1 MYLMLSPFSLDAK
14 EGEVRSEPMHP
25 VSANNEKEQ
34 ETTGVSSEAELP
46 EGNVSVRVQ
55 S

>member
-1 MYLMLSPFSLDAK
+1 MLSPFSLDVK
-14 EGEVRSEPMHP
+14 EGAVRSEPVHP

-34 ETTGVSSEAELP
+34 ETTGVSSEAELY
-46 EGNVSVRVQ
+46 EGNVSVQAQ

>member
-1 MYLMLSPFSLDAK
+1 MLSPFSLDVK
-14 EGEVRSEPMHP
+14 EGEVRSEPVHP

-34 ETTGVSSEAELP
+34 ETTGVSSEAELS
-46 EGNVSVRVQ
+46 EGNVSVQVQ

>member
-1 MYLMLSPFSLDAK
+1 MLSPFSLDVK
-14 EGEVRSEPMHP
+14 EGEVRSEPVHP

-34 ETTGVSSEAELP
+34 ETTGVSSEAVLS
-46 EGNVSVRVQ
+46 EGNVSVQVQ